1 MCLLKQIITH
11 KVLSTF
17 IVYIQSSLNL
27 EEEFKS
33 LKEKRISPLTKRRIN
48 HLEKRLEDYKDNE
61 AMYKAQGSNAFTKN
75 FRKTLTRDNKLRA
88 NLKRKERLTEELKR
102 LRGEL

>member
-1 MCLLKQIITH
+1 MSFKIDYNTQ
-11 KVLSTF
+11 SF
-17 IVYIQSSLNL
+17 VYFYSIH
-27 EEEFKS
+27 
-33 LKEKRISPLTKRRIN
+33 PRIN

-61 AMYKAQGSNAFTKN
+61 AMYKSQGSNAFTKN